1 MRVVLPRGGA
11 HRTFDG
17 LFLDIRF
24 DFFFQK
30 KIRLLLWQK
39 RLWWS
44 RGVTSLGGWCSQMLI
59 SVSVCVNVRMR
70 ARARACVCVCVCV
83 CAGAFEGVLRPSRCV
98 CSLRRKCICRREHKQ
113 LLLEHTEVV
122 LEVLQEIESVLPIRP
137 HTRLNVQNVRRCCGY
152 GAGYDERGEVL

>member
-1 MRVVLPRGGA
+1 MHVVLPTGGA

-70 ARARACVCVCVCV
+70 ARARACVCVCVQELLRACYALAMRV
-83 CAGAFEGVLRPSRCV
+83 QPQAQVYMPSGA
-98 CSLRRKCICRREHKQ
+98 
-113 LLLEHTEVV
+113 
-122 LEVLQEIESVLPIRP
+122 
-137 HTRLNVQNVRRCCGY
+137 
-152 GAGYDERGEVL
+152 